1 MLLAT
6 KEHCFACFETLICHL
21 NERPLPEGLEVA
33 SVPLFV
39 TWKKKG
45 RLRGCIGNLSPV
57 SFPNGLH
64 EYAILAATQD
74 KRFPKMKL
82 KELPECTV
90 EVSLLVNFEPGLSWD
105 DWTPG
110 LHGIILQ
117 FTVND
122 EHFKATFLPEVAREQ
137 NWSVRET
144 IETLARKSG
153 YNGKI
158 DDSLLKKMKIE
169 RYQSSKCEAS
179 YLEWIEFKKKDKVDF
194 STYSVDQ

>member
-21 NERPLPEGLEVA
+21 NEHPLPEVSEFA

-45 RLRGCIGNLSPV
+45 RLRGCIGNLSPI
-57 SFPNGLH
+57 SFPNGLY
-64 EYAILAATQD
+64 EYAIRAATQD
-74 KRFPKMKL
+74 RRFPKMKL
-82 KELPECTV
+82 DELPECTAG
-90 EVSLLVNFEPGLSWD
+90 VSLLVNFESGLSWD

-117 FTVND
+117 FTVNG

-137 NWSVRET
+137 NWSARET
-144 IETLARKSG
+144 IEALARKSG

-179 YLEWIEFKKKDKVDF
+179 YLEWIESQKKG
-194 STYSVDQ
+194 